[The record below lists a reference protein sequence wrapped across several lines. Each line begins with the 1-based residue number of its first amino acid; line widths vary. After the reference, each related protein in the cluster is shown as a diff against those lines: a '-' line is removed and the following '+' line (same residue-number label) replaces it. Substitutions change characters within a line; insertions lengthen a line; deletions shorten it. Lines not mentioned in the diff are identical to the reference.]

1 MKKIIKSLPLLLP
14 LFSLVACDSYGPEIE
29 KARATTLYAKA
40 SKQETIAQ
48 TINMSL
54 KGSQYEADGGTG
66 NSSKKVTS
74 TMDVK
79 MSLDMEKMYLHY
91 TVKAADIEEQGGKR
105 KSKESA
111 DIEEWVYYSSLT
123 LNVASKISQ
132 NGKLPSKEVR
142 RISVENMEHGRAIFA
157 NLFGSASSTYSTTT
171 SFSSYKT
178 LSLLEDSTMKIYP
191 TVINSYKLEFKN
203 KVNGDFDAKY
213 YSKNENNLTIKMKD
227 NRSYS
232 VNKTYNSN
240 YDSYSSFSY
249 GLLYT
254 IQINN
259 GLCTKED
266 MNYSFKAKTNKSSI
280 QYETKTNVKI
290 DRKLGCNVEI
300 PKTEGYI
307 YKL

>member
-1 MKKIIKSLPLLLP
+1 
-14 LFSLVACDSYGPEIE
+14 
-29 KARATTLYAKA
+29 
-40 SKQETIAQ
+40 
-48 TINMSL
+48 
-54 KGSQYEADGGTG
+54 
-66 NSSKKVTS
+66 
-74 TMDVK
+74 
-79 MSLDMEKMYLHY
+79 
-91 TVKAADIEEQGGKR
+91 
-105 KSKESA
+105 
-111 DIEEWVYYSSLT
+111 
-123 LNVASKISQ
+123 
-132 NGKLPSKEVR
+132 
-142 RISVENMEHGRAIFA
+142 
-157 NLFGSASSTYSTTT
+157 
-171 SFSSYKT
+171 
-178 LSLLEDSTMKIYP
+178 
-191 TVINSYKLEFKN
+191 
-203 KVNGDFDAKY
+203 
-213 YSKNENNLTIKMKD
+213 MKD